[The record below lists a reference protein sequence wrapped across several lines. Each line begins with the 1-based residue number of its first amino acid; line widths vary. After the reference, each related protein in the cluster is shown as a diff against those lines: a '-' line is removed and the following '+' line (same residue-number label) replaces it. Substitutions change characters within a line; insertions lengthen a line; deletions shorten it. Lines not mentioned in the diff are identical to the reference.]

1 MVIRDKVRQEIDRMP
16 EGVVVSASDF
26 DIPRQYRA
34 TLIKALN
41 QFEYAGI
48 IKRISKGRYYKPW
61 KSHST
66 LTLLA
71 TQDLPTFLYYMIDP
85 LKSWCWGAILFYP
98 FKNSRFS

>member
-1 MVIRDKVRQEIDRMP
+1 MVIRDKVKQEIDRMP

-48 IKRISKGRYYKPW
+48 IKRISKGRYYKPR
-61 KSHST
+61 T
-66 LTLLA
+66 
-71 TQDLPTFLYYMIDP
+71 
-85 LKSWCWGAILFYP
+85 
-98 FKNSRFS
+98 SRFGELLPPEKEIVRDFLEKDGNTIGQKKTAYS

>member
-48 IKRISKGRYYKPW
+48 IKRISKGRYYQTPDI
-61 KSHST
+61 T
-66 LTLLA
+66 
-71 TQDLPTFLYYMIDP
+71 IR
-85 LKSWCWGAILFYP
+85 GAASPGKGNRKGL
-98 FKNSRFS
+98 S

>member
-1 MVIRDKVRQEIDRMP
+1 MVIRDKVKQEIDRMP

-48 IKRISKGRYYKPW
+48 IKRISKGRYYKPR
-61 KSHST
+61 T
-66 LTLLA
+66 
-71 TQDLPTFLYYMIDP
+71 
-85 LKSWCWGAILFYP
+85 
-98 FKNSRFS
+98 SRFGELLPPEKEIVSQQTLSVVFQVVTILQRNAGMILKNVQQL